1 MRVSAC
7 VGLAVGTLAAANV
20 LAHRVAPRAAPAIA
34 VGQVGA
40 LTLIARAAGL
50 TPADLGLA
58 PSAWPS
64 GLRWGIGSASS
75 VAAGYGAVLTVPA
88 VRGAI
93 AGSGATPARA
103 VRDAVLT
110 IPLTTVV
117 PEEFAFRG
125 VLFGLLGGNRRAAVA
140 SSVLFGLWHMLPA
153 LGDGPANATVGDIV
167 GDDRRGVAVRTAGT
181 VLVTAVGGLL
191 MAEVRLRSGSL
202 LAPVL
207 LHWAVNGLGALVAAL
222 TGYLDS
228 VGHGHHQDGQQ
239 GPDDQDAADP
249 QR

>member
-1 MRVSAC
+1 M
-7 VGLAVGTLAAANV
+7 
-20 LAHRVAPRAAPAIA
+20 
-34 VGQVGA
+34 
-40 LTLIARAAGL
+40 
-50 TPADLGLA
+50 
-58 PSAWPS
+58 
-64 GLRWGIGSASS
+64 
-75 VAAGYGAVLTVPA
+75 AAGYGAVLTVPA

-228 VGHGHHQDGQQ
+228 VGQGHHQDGQQ
-239 GPDDQDAADP
+239 GPDDEDAADP
-249 QR
+249 QREQQGRDESDRDDDVAPAAARLVAWAIVQPGRSRSESYQSSTRIQQQRGDARRRPVPPVDDHATG